1 GALDRVEYCTPSSP
15 LPIPLQDPLPLFFHR
30 APVSA
35 AVRGPR
41 RRRPRISAGRYATV
55 SLSAALRRPA
65 AKGVEVHIGKR
76 IEAMRQGKEMVVLL
90 RSKVRGNGWE
100 VRHLRALAKLEPI
113 HDSLASADSTIDDLI
128 RRTHPTAVR
137 ARRRRAGVHVGSPV
151 RIAALD
157 SASGRRRTGSPT
169 TGSTTTG
176 SPTTGSRNSAGRR
189 RAGSPVTTSP
199 NSDSRRR
206 RASPAPIPFRAA
218 DKLRSVG
225 KLLGKACLYGVQELG
240 EDMVKVASKL
250 MRVKRDADIATTRT
264 SLIAL
269 KRKLNQ
275 AWASQVRVKD
285 LQVEFA

>member
-1 GALDRVEYCTPSSP
+1 IGALDRVEYCTPSSP

-76 IEAMRQGKEMVVLL
+76 IEAMLQGKEMVVLL

-157 SASGRRRTGSPT
+157 SASGRRR
-169 TGSTTTG
+169 TG

>member
-1 GALDRVEYCTPSSP
+1 MVRVSSLDE
-15 LPIPLQDPLPLFFHR
+15 
-30 APVSA
+30 
-35 AVRGPR
+35 VRELIATYGEVQGVQVQ
-41 RRRPRISAGRYATV
+41 IGR
-55 SLSAALRRPA
+55 
-65 AKGVEVHIGKR
+65 R
-76 IEAMRQGKEMVVLL
+76 IEAMREGKEMVVLL
-90 RSKVRGNGWE
+90 RSKVQGRNRWK
-100 VRHLRALAKLEPI
+100 VHHLQALAKLEPI
-113 HDSLASADSTIDDLI
+113 HNNLAAADTIIDDLI
-128 RRTHPTAVR
+128 RRTHPTTVR

-169 TGSTTTG
+169 GGSPTSGTPTTGST
-176 SPTTGSRNSAGRR
+176 TTGSRNSAGRR
-189 RAGSPVTTSP
+189 RAGSPVTASP
-199 NSDSRRR
+199 NSVSRRR

-218 DKLRSVG
+218 DKLRSAG
-225 KLLGKACLYGVQELG
+225 KLLGRACLYGVQELG

-275 AWASQVRVKD
+275 TWASQVRVKD